1 MYVSKL
7 QYSRASSWIA
17 HLEHLD
23 ERDGEVEVGHVAAD
37 ERQREHDTDGDN
49 GAQVNLSGH
58 GDLLARIKDSGEA
71 SETLGHQSCKA
82 QMPCCEDDG

>member
-1 MYVSKL
+1 ML

-23 ERDGEVEVGHVAAD
+23 ERDGEVEVGHVAAN
-37 ERQREHDTDGDN
+37 ELQREQDTDRDN
-49 GAQVNLSGH
+49 GAQVDLSGH
-58 GDLLARIKDSGEA
+58 GDLLARIEDSGEA
-71 SETLGHQSCKA
+71 SETLGHQSRKA